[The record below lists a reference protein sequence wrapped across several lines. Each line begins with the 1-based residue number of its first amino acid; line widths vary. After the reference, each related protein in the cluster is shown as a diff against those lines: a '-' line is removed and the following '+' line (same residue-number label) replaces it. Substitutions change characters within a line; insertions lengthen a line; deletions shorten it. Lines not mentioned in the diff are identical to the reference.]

1 MTTDATVV
9 PNDDNEMGNEPTGYD
24 FKARLR
30 DVVNHQVAGDS
41 AKADEVFKEVIAQ
54 KTAGLLS
61 QWYNVSTDL
70 KTSLAPKAQPET
82 K

>member
-1 MTTDATVV
+1 MPKDTTVV
-9 PNDDNEMGNEPTGYD
+9 PNDDDIGNEPTGYD

-41 AKADEVFKEVIAQ
+41 AKADEAFKEVIAQ

-70 KTSLAPKAQPET
+70 KTSLAPKA
-82 K
+82 